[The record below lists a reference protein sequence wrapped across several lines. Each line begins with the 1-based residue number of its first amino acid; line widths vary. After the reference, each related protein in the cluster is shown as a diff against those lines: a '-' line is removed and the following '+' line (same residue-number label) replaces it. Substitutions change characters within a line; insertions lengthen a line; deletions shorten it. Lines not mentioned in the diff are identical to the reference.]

1 MDAMRRGLVIRK
13 QADYYTVQTTEDLI
27 TCRLRGKLKRGPREG
42 DLVAIGDWV
51 LVSMQ
56 EDGSGMIE
64 EVEER
69 QRTLSRMA
77 PTPRGEFEQIILAN
91 PDQVILVFSC
101 AEPEP
106 RIRMLDR
113 FLVITE
119 EREIP
124 AVIVANK
131 TDLISR
137 RNAKNIFEHYKNIGY
152 PLLYT
157 SAKKKRG
164 IRQLRKTL
172 SGKISVLVG
181 PSGAGK
187 SSLLNC
193 VQPGLGLH
201 VREVSSATSK
211 GRHTTVVRE
220 LFPLD
225 GGGYVADTPGLKA
238 LALWDIEREELDG
251 YFPELRSLVAEC
263 QFSSC
268 THIEEPGCAVLE
280 AVEAG
285 RVHPLRY
292 DSYVRLWLN
301 DEE

>member
-1 MDAMRRGLVIRK
+1 MEKLERGLVIRL
-13 QADYYTVQTTEDLI
+13 QAGYFSVQTSSDLI
-27 TCRLRGKLKRGPREG
+27 TCRLRGKFKRGPREG

-51 LVSMQ
+51 QISMQ

-64 EVEER
+64 EIEPR

-77 PTPRGEFEQIILAN
+77 PTSRGEFEQIILAN
-91 PDQVILVFSC
+91 PDQVVLVFSC

-131 TDLISR
+131 TDLVSR
-137 RNAKNIFEHYKNIGY
+137 RDANAIFGHYKKIGY

-157 SAKKKRG
+157 SAKEKRG
-164 IRQLRKTL
+164 IRHLRRIL
-172 SGKISVLVG
+172 EGKISVLVG

-220 LFPLD
+220 MFPLN

-251 YFPELRSLVAEC
+251 YFPELRLLVADC
-263 QFSSC
+263 KFSSC
-268 THIEEPGCAVLE
+268 SHIEEPGCAVKA
-280 AVEAG
+280 AVENG
-285 RVHPLRY
+285 QVHPLRY